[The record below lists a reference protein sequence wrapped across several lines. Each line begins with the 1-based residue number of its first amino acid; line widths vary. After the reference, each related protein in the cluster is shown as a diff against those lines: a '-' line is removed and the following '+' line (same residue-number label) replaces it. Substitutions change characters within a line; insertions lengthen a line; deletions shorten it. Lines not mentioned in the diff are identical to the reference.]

1 MVVWFLIDFPLALA
15 DVQYLYQQYHTIF
28 TVDVPCQLFKSL
40 VFNGLKMDFQIK
52 SLVQYIPGSEIL
64 NDFAVDQCLLRC
76 HISL

>member
-15 DVQYLYQQYHTIF
+15 DVQYLYHTIF

-52 SLVQYIPGSEIL
+52 SLVQYIPGSQIL